1 MTTRT
6 WDYHSLRGGEKKQT
20 TIKVEVEEEEEEV
33 EVDNHKRQQRER
45 ERERLNIQYSTVQY
59 SRIHRRHNHGWLLQ
73 YSMV

>member
-45 ERERLNIQYSTVQY
+45 ERETKHTVQY
-59 SRIHRRHNHGWLLQ
+59 CTIQQNPSA
-73 YSMV
+73 S

>member
-20 TIKVEVEEEEEEV
+20 TIKVEVEEEEEEEV

-45 ERERLNIQYSTVQY
+45 ERETKHTVQY
-59 SRIHRRHNHGWLLQ
+59 CTIQQNPSA
-73 YSMV
+73 S